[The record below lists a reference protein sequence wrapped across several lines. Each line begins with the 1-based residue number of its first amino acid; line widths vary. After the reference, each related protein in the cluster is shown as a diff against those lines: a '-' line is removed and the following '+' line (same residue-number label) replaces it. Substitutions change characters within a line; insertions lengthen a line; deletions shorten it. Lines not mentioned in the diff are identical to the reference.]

1 MIKLPVRPFIKIEWL
16 KTLLFIVCLAWAVMA
31 SVWAYRNRPEII
43 LVGLD
48 EAGTRI
54 ITSANDPIL
63 SKERVKFVREF
74 LRGYYNYT
82 AADYSVTISQTGAL
96 MSDLLWKSMEPE
108 FLKTTERM
116 KTSPITQDGDL
127 LDLREVGEQ
136 EFEADLGLRI
146 KSRLTERKVKYR
158 AVIKI
163 GPRKRSAENP
173 YPMEVTEIH
182 ETEVE

>member
-1 MIKLPVRPFIKIEWL
+1 MIKLPLRPFIKIEWL
-16 KTLLFIVCLAWAVMA
+16 KKILFVLCLAWAGTA
-31 SVWAYRNRPEII
+31 TVWAYRNKPEII
-43 LVGLD
+43 LIGLD

-74 LRGYYNYT
+74 LRGFYNYT

-96 MSDLLWKSMEPE
+96 MSDILWKEQEPA
-108 FLKTTERM
+108 FLKTTEQM
-116 KTSPITQDGDL
+116 KTSPLTQDADL

-136 EFEADLGLRI
+136 EFEADIGLRI

-158 AVIKI
+158 AVVKI

-173 YPMEVTEIH
+173 YPMEVTSIH